1 MLGYYKNEEATR
13 NTIDADGWYHTG
25 DLGTMDAEGNIFI
38 KGRSKNM
45 LLGSNGQNI
54 YPEEIEDKLNS
65 MTLVTE
71 SLVVQRGDKLAALIY
86 PDYDEASA
94 MGLSADDLKN
104 VMEQNRQ
111 ELNNI
116 LPVYSK
122 IAEVVI
128 QEEEFEKTPKKSIKR
143 YLYK

>member
-1 MLGYYKNEEATR
+1 
-13 NTIDADGWYHTG
+13 
-25 DLGTMDAEGNIFI
+25 
-38 KGRSKNM
+38 
-45 LLGSNGQNI
+45 
-54 YPEEIEDKLNS
+54 
-65 MTLVTE
+65 
-71 SLVVQRGDKLAALIY
+71 
-86 PDYDEASA
+86 
-94 MGLSADDLKN
+94 MGLTADDLKN